1 MSPRF
6 MSSVSFDMRN
16 EQICKMINISRYSL
30 LLRIVGDSD
39 FVELEWRIQSD
50 NPTSMELLTRN
61 LDGRTFK
68 LKLWKKNTWANKDFN
83 YCVAKQVLI
92 QAKCVSSLLLEVP
105 FLKYNKNA
113 VFLFK
118 NTDNKE
124 KRSFLFEKYSFLCL
138 VVAVIF

>member
-1 MSPRF
+1 M
-6 MSSVSFDMRN
+6 D
-16 EQICKMINISRYSL
+16 
-30 LLRIVGDSD
+30 
-39 FVELEWRIQSD
+39 
-50 NPTSMELLTRN
+50 ELLSWSY
-61 LDGRTFK
+61 K
-68 LKLWKKNTWANKDFN
+68 KKNTWANKDFN

-118 NTDNKE
+118 NTYNKE
-124 KRSFLFEKYSFLCL
+124 KMFFLFEKYSFLCL